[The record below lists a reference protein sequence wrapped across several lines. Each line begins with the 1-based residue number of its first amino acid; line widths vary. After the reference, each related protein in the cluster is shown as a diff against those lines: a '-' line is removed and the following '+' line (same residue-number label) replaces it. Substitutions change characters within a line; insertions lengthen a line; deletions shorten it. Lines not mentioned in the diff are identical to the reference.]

1 MPERVALALVDESN
15 SFQQLLRSDAEA
27 AARKA
32 GLEIETLFTGES
44 LPDHL
49 GALRRLIVAPE
60 RRPKALLVMAVRDH
74 GLDKVVREAAGAGVH
89 FVFLNA
95 VEDDLGAIR
104 REFPAV
110 SISIVCP
117 DEVETGRVQG
127 RQMRALVPAGRRV
140 LYIQGSP
147 RSLTSRERTAGMQE
161 ATAGAPFE
169 VVLAGGDWNPA
180 FASRTVREWLR
191 FAVGGRRPF
200 DLVACQN
207 DHMAGG
213 ALEALAAAAA
223 ESGQKDVAANPGDRL
238 RRGPRHR
245 AEDGARRAARR
256 HRRPAAHGG
265 AGGGRDRRPAGER
278 HAPGPGHHS
287 RRDVVP
293 PAERPQ
299 THGLRRRP
307 WRRTRPSTSA
317 GPRGASRRS

>member
-1 MPERVALALVDESN
+1 LPGRIALALVDASN
-15 SFQQLLRSDAEA
+15 QFQQLLRSDAEA
-27 AARKA
+27 AARQA
-32 GLEIETLFTGES
+32 GLEVETLFTGES
-44 LPDHL
+44 LAEHL

-89 FVFLNA
+89 FVCLNA
-95 VEDDLGAIR
+95 VEDDLDAIQ

-110 SISIVCP
+110 SISTVCP

-127 RQMRALVPAGRRV
+127 RQMCALVPAGRRV

-147 RSLTSRERTAGMQE
+147 RSLASRQRTAGMQE

-213 ALEALAAAAA
+213 VLEALAAAAA
-223 ESGQKDVAANPGDRL
+223 ESGRKDVAAIAVAGC
-238 RRGPRHR
+238 
-245 AEDGARRAARR
+245 DGAPDVGQAMVREGRLVATVVLPRVAGPAVDEVAALLARGA
-256 HRRPAAHGG
+256 RPA
-265 AGGGRDRRPAGER
+265 PVIT
-278 HAPGPGHHS
+278 HAATSFPPLN
-287 RRDVVP
+287 DLVP
-293 PAERPQ
+293 LA
-299 THGLRRRP
+299 
-307 WRRTRPSTSA
+307 
-317 GPRGASRRS
+317 

>member
-1 MPERVALALVDESN
+1 MPERIALALVDETN
-15 SFQQLLRSDAEA
+15 QFQQLLKADAEA

-44 LPDHL
+44 LAEHL

-60 RRPKALLVMAVRDH
+60 RRPAALLVMAVRDH
-74 GLDKVVREAAGAGVH
+74 GLDRVVREAAGAGVH

-95 VEDDLGAIR
+95 VEDDLEAVR

-110 SISIVCP
+110 SISTVCP

-127 RQMRALVPAGRRV
+127 RQMRALVSAGRRV

-147 RSLTSRERTAGMQE
+147 RSLASRQRTAGMQE

-180 FASRTVREWLR
+180 FAGRTVREWLR

-200 DLVACQN
+200 DLVCCQN

-213 ALEALAAAAA
+213 VLEALAAAAT
-223 ESGQKDVAANPGDRL
+223 EMGQPEIARIPVAGC
-238 RRGPRHR
+238 
-245 AEDGARRAARR
+245 DGAPEIGQRMVRE
-256 HRRPAAHGG
+256 
-265 AGGGRDRRPAGER
+265 GRLVAT
-278 HAPGPGHHS
+278 
-287 RRDVVP
+287 VVLP
-293 PAERPQ
+293 RV
-299 THGLRRRP
+299 
-307 WRRTRPSTSA
+307 A
-317 GPRGASRRS
+317 GPAVNEIKALLSRGKKPAPVITHAAASFPPLGELAPSA